1 MALHALDDRLEHA
14 RRRIALLRDAD
25 RHDPP
30 YARLVFG
37 AQEHGYDLPGVATEQ
52 ELEAFEREHGV
63 ELPVDYRAWLS
74 RIANGGAGPHY
85 GLRALRDAVEERE
98 LMPQH
103 HVVARDAEGNELAR
117 AGTSPRPVLDRP
129 SQVGRPFPFEAPWSP
144 LDDGFSLPEDTNPY
158 DGTLVLA
165 DQGCGMLSLLVVS
178 GPHRGEVWSDSTAS
192 EGGFSP
198 EAPSFLDWVEAWLER
213 ALVEWVTKAAP
224 RFPANGPLPVAVAA
238 ALPFVEAAAKAGHE
252 ESWAALAY
260 LHARDGRTE
269 QALAATDEMARVA
282 EAEPERRRAVLRAAI
297 FRAAGDVDQW
307 LEAAERG
314 LAIEKGWASSRTAL
328 LRERVSAMRVKNHP
342 GLDDAIEALA
352 AHDVWSLEAQLDCA
366 RLRIRRGDVAG
377 AVRRLD
383 ETLHQTGVILHTP
396 IDRLEN
402 AFLPLIH
409 SLEQDGDPAAAT
421 VRAAL
426 EERIARAGR

>member
-1 MALHALDDRLEHA
+1 MAPHALDERLERA
-14 RRRIALLRDAD
+14 LRRIALLRDAD
-25 RHDPP
+25 RSNPP

-37 AQEHGYDLPGVATEQ
+37 AQEHGYDLPGAATEQ

-63 ELPVDYRAWLS
+63 ELPVDYRAWLARVS
-74 RIANGGAGPHY
+74 NGGAGPYY
-85 GLRALRDAVEERE
+85 GLRALHDAVEERE

-103 HVVARDAEGNELAR
+103 HVVARDSEGNELAR

-144 LDDGFSLPEDTNPY
+144 LDDGFSLPDDTNPY
-158 DGTLVLA
+158 DGSLVLA

-178 GPHRGEVWSDSTAS
+178 GTHRGEVWSDSTAS

-213 ALVEWVTKAAP
+213 ALVEWVTKSAP
-224 RFPANGPLPVAVAA
+224 RFVASAPLPGAVTE

-269 QALAATDEMARVA
+269 QALAAAEEMARVA
-282 EAEPERRRAVLRAAI
+282 DAEPERRRAVVRAAI

-307 LEAAERG
+307 LAEAERG

-328 LRERVSAMRVKNHP
+328 LRERVRAMRVKKHP

-352 AHDVWSLEAQLDCA
+352 AHDVWSLDAQLDCA
-366 RLRIRRGDVAG
+366 RSRVRRGDIPG
-377 AVRRLD
+377 AIRRLD
-383 ETLHQTGVILHTP
+383 ETLHQTGVMLRTP
-396 IDRLEN
+396 VERLEN
-402 AFLPLIH
+402 AFLPLVD
-409 SLEQDGDPAAAT
+409 SLERDGEPAAAA

-426 EERIARAGR
+426 EERIARAR